1 MVLSGSTLLC
11 VWKRQ
16 ARDHSA
22 YMCMDFLGKDTKD
35 RGVVVSGKTLQWW
48 GQWGKCV
55 CHVPFILLNYVK
67 APHICYAVD
76 IFCVRKIK
84 T

>member
-22 YMCMDFLGKDTKD
+22 YICMDFLGKDTKD
-35 RGVVVSGKTLQWW
+35 QGVVVSGEDSPVVGTV
-48 GQWGKCV
+48 GKV
-55 CHVPFILLNYVK
+55 CLSCALYTFELCEGSPRLLCCG
-67 APHICYAVD
+67 HFLC
-76 IFCVRKIK
+76 
-84 T
+84 